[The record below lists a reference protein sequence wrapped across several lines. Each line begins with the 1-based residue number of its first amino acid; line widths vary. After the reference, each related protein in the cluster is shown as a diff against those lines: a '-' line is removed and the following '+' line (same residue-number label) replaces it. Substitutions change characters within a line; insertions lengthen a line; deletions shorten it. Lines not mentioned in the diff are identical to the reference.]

1 MHNSELSE
9 LFDSSSTIKFV
20 DEDDSSSRSRRGK
33 RDADL
38 DRVNQQIEIY
48 KLKIS
53 KEKNR
58 IQTLNEQL
66 IRQSMSSSVRRGG
79 GDSKS
84 NKDRETKIATE
95 KQRLCDRL
103 NTKLVALN
111 KKLSEN
117 KQLRRKIDE
126 MRQQRC
132 RFDEIYTKLER
143 EVRSQAEQM
152 TRVLEEGKQTL
163 QQRDKASS
171 ELSALT
177 KQLDEVSKCLKLE
190 QGELKKLQ
198 KLEFAEKEQVKS
210 AVQRRMSRPQTT
222 KTVLEENPKEMEE
235 FDDEKVLDDALAKV
249 FELTGIDNVDTLIE
263 RITATEETNFSLFSR
278 IAELEAEASQNDAKI
293 SDAEQELARV
303 QRSGVNNG
311 TKRQKEL
318 HDMKEK
324 RLNLATKIRHVE
336 AQLEAQ
342 MNIWNGLKS
351 KILTVHDE
359 LGLSV

>member
-1 MHNSELSE
+1 M
-9 LFDSSSTIKFV
+9 
-20 DEDDSSSRSRRGK
+20 
-33 RDADL
+33 
-38 DRVNQQIEIY
+38 
-48 KLKIS
+48 
-53 KEKNR
+53 
-58 IQTLNEQL
+58 
-66 IRQSMSSSVRRGG
+66 
-79 GDSKS
+79 
-84 NKDRETKIATE
+84 
-95 KQRLCDRL
+95 
-103 NTKLVALN
+103 VALN
-111 KKLSEN
+111 KKISEN
-117 KQLRRKIDE
+117 KQLRKKIDE

-163 QQRDKASS
+163 QQRDKAAN

-342 MNIWNGLKS
+342 VNLWNGLKS
-351 KILTVHDE
+351 KILTVHNE